1 MFGQP
6 VSKTPAASRV
16 LSVCR
21 GAVAWFLKTA
31 GIVMGSTVL
40 TKRDFSRSG
49 VKGSPPRVLVVDDEP
64 LIRWSVAETL
74 GEHGFEVVE
83 RGDAQGTRSALRADA
98 PFDVVLLDYRLP
110 DSDDLSLLASIRHAL
125 PFAQVIVMTAFGRPE
140 VVRGAL
146 DLGAYQVISKPFEM
160 ETIAA
165 LVAEAAR
172 SRRDVH

>member
-1 MFGQP
+1 
-6 VSKTPAASRV
+6 
-16 LSVCR
+16 
-21 GAVAWFLKTA
+21 VAWFLKSTH
-31 GIVMGSTVL
+31 VMASNVL
-40 TKRDFSRSG
+40 TTSDFPRDG
-49 VKGSPPRVLVVDDEP
+49 GTGSPPRVLVVDDEP

-74 GEHGFEVVE
+74 GERGFEVVE
-83 RGDAQGTRSALRADA
+83 RADAQGTRSAVGDDPR
-98 PFDVVLLDYRLP
+98 FDVVLLDYRLP
-110 DSDDLSLLASIRHAL
+110 DSDDLSLLAMIRHAL